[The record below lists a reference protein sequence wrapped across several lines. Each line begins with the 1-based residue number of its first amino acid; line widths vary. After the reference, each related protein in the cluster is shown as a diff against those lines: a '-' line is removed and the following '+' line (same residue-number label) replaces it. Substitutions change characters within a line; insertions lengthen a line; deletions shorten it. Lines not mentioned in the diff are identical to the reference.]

1 MRENFSEW
9 NSRLV
14 GTDEV
19 QWEQK
24 NLVSDTENM
33 PMRRDI

>member
-9 NSRLV
+9 TPRLV

-24 NLVSDTENM
+24 SLVSDTENM
-33 PMRRDI
+33 PVGRDI